1 MDLGIRDRVAI
12 VAASSRG
19 LGKAV
24 AAALAA
30 EGARVAICSRN
41 GAAIEAAASDI
52 AARHGVEVLARATDV
67 TQQDQVREFVGE
79 VAARFGQIDICVTN
93 AGGPPAKTF
102 LNISAEEWQAA
113 VELNL
118 MSTVHL
124 AREVLPHMQRRR
136 WGRLVTITSVTV
148 KQPADN
154 LLLSNSVRAGV
165 AGLAKTLANEFGK
178 DNITVNNVCPGYT
191 MTDRLDELAGV
202 QALAAGVPKQ
212 EIYTRWAGNVPLR
225 RLGKPKEFAAVVAFV
240 CSERASYLNGVSIQ
254 VDGGLVKGLL

>member
-30 EGARVAICSRN
+30 EGARVAMCSRN
-41 GAAIEAAASDI
+41 AAAVEAAASDI

-102 LNISAEEWQAA
+102 LNISAEEWQTAI
-113 VELNL
+113 ELNL
-118 MSTVHL
+118 MSTVYL
-124 AREVLPHMQRRR
+124 AREVLPHMQRRQ

-225 RLGKPKEFAAVVAFV
+225 RLGKPEEFAAVVAFV

-254 VDGGLVKGLL
+254 VDGGLIKGLL

>member
-30 EGARVAICSRN
+30 EGARVAMCSRN
-41 GAAIEAAASDI
+41 AAAVEAAARDI

-118 MSTVHL
+118 MSTVYL
-124 AREVLPHMQRRR
+124 AREVLPHMQRRQ
-136 WGRLVTITSVTV
+136 WGTAGHHHLGHRQAAGG
-148 KQPADN
+148 QPAAVK
-154 LLLSNSVRAGV
+154 LGARRRGRAGQ
-165 AGLAKTLANEFGK
+165 
-178 DNITVNNVCPGYT
+178 DPG
-191 MTDRLDELAGV
+191 
-202 QALAAGVPKQ
+202 Q
-212 EIYTRWAGNVPLR
+212 
-225 RLGKPKEFAAVVAFV
+225 
-240 CSERASYLNGVSIQ
+240 
-254 VDGGLVKGLL
+254 

>member
-30 EGARVAICSRN
+30 EGARVAMCSRN
-41 GAAIEAAASDI
+41 AAAVETAASYI

-67 TQQDQVREFVGE
+67 TQQNQVREFVGE

-102 LNISAEEWQAA
+102 LNISTEEWQAA
-113 VELNL
+113 IELNL
-118 MSTVHL
+118 MSTVYL
-124 AREVLPHMQRRR
+124 AREVLPYMQRRQ

-225 RLGKPKEFAAVVAFV
+225 RLGKPEEFAAVVAFV

-254 VDGGLVKGLL
+254 VDGGLIKGLL